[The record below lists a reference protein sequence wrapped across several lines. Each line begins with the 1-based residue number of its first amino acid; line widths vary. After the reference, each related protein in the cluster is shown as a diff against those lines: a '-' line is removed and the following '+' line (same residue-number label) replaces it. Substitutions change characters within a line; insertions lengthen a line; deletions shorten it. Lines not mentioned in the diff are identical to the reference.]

1 MESWYLYTTETI
13 SKFSTFCNLYYSALW
28 IVSWSYVGHVQCN
41 HNIAFQTVK
50 EYVQYSDHCI
60 ISYICTTGIFFLIHN
75 FEFRRYLY
83 LLSIIFRISLF
94 FCRMT
99 REEFEVP
106 ISKEDWNKFIIATTL
121 CAFIILIQIII
132 NFIWRTYIRGIKV
145 EIDLDH
151 SGSHYCRPIWKHSRI
166 FWTILGHF

>member
-1 MESWYLYTTETI
+1 MYSIVTI
-13 SKFSTFCNLYYSALW
+13 VLSVIFALLLD
-28 IVSWSYVGHVQCN
+28 
-41 HNIAFQTVK
+41 F
-50 EYVQYSDHCI
+50 
-60 ISYICTTGIFFLIHN
+60 FFLIHN

-106 ISKEDWNKFIIATTL
+106 ISKEDWNKFIIATAL

-132 NFIWRTYIRGIKV
+132 NFI
-145 EIDLDH
+145 
-151 SGSHYCRPIWKHSRI
+151 
-166 FWTILGHF
+166 

>member
-1 MESWYLYTTETI
+1 MFNAITI
-13 SKFSTFCNLYYSALW
+13 LLFKQWKNMYSIVTIVLSVTFALLLD
-28 IVSWSYVGHVQCN
+28 
-41 HNIAFQTVK
+41 F
-50 EYVQYSDHCI
+50 
-60 ISYICTTGIFFLIHN
+60 FFLIHN
-75 FEFRRYLY
+75 SEFRRYLY

-151 SGSHYCRPIWKHSRI
+151 SGSHYCRPIWEHSRI